1 VIPRAA
7 RHSTTHT
14 TTTHITT
21 THTVTRR
28 HAVAALTAGLVA
40 SIAAF
45 APAKAQAQAW
55 PSKPI
60 TVVVPYPAGG
70 ANDMLGRL
78 IGQKMGEALGT
89 TVIVDNK
96 PGAAALLGANAVAKA
111 PPDGYTV
118 LVGGLATHAASPN
131 LIKAEYDPL
140 KDFEPI
146 GLIGNAPIV
155 ATINNDG
162 PYKTLKEI
170 VDASKKTPG
179 SVMYGSSGNGSPLH
193 LAGELFIA
201 NTGAQLTHVPYK
213 GGNAHTLDLIG
224 GRLHVIFDTTTAAM
238 AQIKGGKVK
247 AIAIGLPKRSP
258 DLPDVPT
265 FAEAGF
271 PEFQFSAWYAMFAP
285 AKTPP
290 DVMAKLTGALQT
302 ALKNAE
308 VIEKLRGVGV
318 NTASGDA
325 GELAKLVPVEYERI
339 GKLIKAANIKA
350 D

>member
-1 VIPRAA
+1 VKS
-7 RHSTTHT
+7 HL
-14 TTTHITT
+14 
-21 THTVTRR
+21 VRR
-28 HAVAALTAGLVA
+28 LAAVAWSGLAVL
-40 SIAAF
+40 AAM
-45 APAKAQAQAW
+45 PAAAQSW

-60 TVVVPYPAGG
+60 TVVVPYPPGG

-89 TVIVDNK
+89 QVIVDNK

-111 PPDGYTV
+111 APDGYTV

-131 LIKAEYDPL
+131 LIKADYNPL
-140 KDFEPI
+140 TDFEAV
-146 GLIGNAPIV
+146 GLIGSAPIV
-155 ATINNDG
+155 ATTNLES
-162 PYKTLKEI
+162 PYKGLKEL
-170 VDASKKTPG
+170 VDAAKKNPG

-193 LAGELFIA
+193 LAGELFVA
-201 NTGAQLTHVPYK
+201 NTATQMTHVPYK

-238 AQIKGGKVK
+238 GTIKGGKIK

-271 PEFQFSAWYAMFAP
+271 PEFQFSAWYGMFAP
-285 AKTPP
+285 AKTPK
-290 DVMAKLTGALQT
+290 DVVAKLSGALQT
-302 ALKNAE
+302 ALKNPE
-308 VIEKLRGVGV
+308 VVDKLRGVGV
-318 NTASGDA
+318 TTASGDA
-325 GELAKLVPVEYERI
+325 GELTKMVPVEYERI
-339 GKLIKAANIKA
+339 GKLIKTANIKA